1 MRTHGRCLFFSSF
14 LLTNSPP
21 LPFLHPFPSPHRVS
35 LISPITHQHTMAA
48 GRDRVRMLVGDGTR
62 PVKMKGLNHKG
73 IWSRWAN
80 PKPNF
85 KWAYLSNHLE
95 LSELFDG
102 PGRSE
107 HASLL
112 DITYM
117 LTSRIFRIF
126 QAAKKYRF
134 RKFWFRWLWTQL
146 FAGHKNLRD
155 GPTGMLTFHS
165 IHLSVKL
172 WQCTSELPIADSQRP
187 WSRRRPRNRPSAGPV
202 RRFAGSACMKGR

>member
-73 IWSRWAN
+73 IWSRGAN
-80 PKPNF
+80 SKPNF
-85 KWAYLSNHLE
+85 KWAYLSNHWE

-112 DITYM
+112 DTTHM
-117 LTSRIFRIF
+117 MTSHIFRIL
-126 QAAKKYRF
+126 QA
-134 RKFWFRWLWTQL
+134 
-146 FAGHKNLRD
+146 
-155 GPTGMLTFHS
+155 S
-165 IHLSVKL
+165 INRSIPKSSVSL
-172 WQCTSELPIADSQRP
+172 AADSAK
-187 WSRRRPRNRPSAGPV
+187 PRHQGPS
-202 RRFAGSACMKGR
+202 